1 MSFGE
6 KVKESIVTRAA
17 EGLAVSITVIL
28 IWAMTKISPI
38 VLPAIESGLSKP
50 LLLSLLLASLAL
62 NIVLVVLFWIIN
74 KKPDFKLKYGIYWD
88 SNKNPHCPNCKIPI
102 AGYGN
107 YEIGGKGYYCKPC
120 KKIFPLQDAAGNDI
134 EPSKA
139 VEEL

>member
-38 VLPAIESGLSKP
+38 VLPAIESGLSKS

-74 KKPDFKLKYGIYWD
+74 KKPDFKLKYGIYLEE
-88 SNKNPHCPNCKIPI
+88 NKKQRVCTCQI
-102 AGYGN
+102 
-107 YEIGGKGYYCKPC
+107 
-120 KKIFPLQDAAGNDI
+120 D
-134 EPSKA
+134 
-139 VEEL
+139 